1 MINSELP
8 GFYRLALEK
17 RRDELARVVNLSVE
31 DREVLSGE
39 RSLKEEHADR
49 MVENAIG
56 LINMPL
62 GLCAN
67 MMINGRDRLIPM
79 ATEEPSVIAAASY
92 AAKLLRQGGGVV
104 AHVSPAHM
112 VGQIQLMDVPEI
124 EEAKTRI
131 FERKEALLAL
141 ANQRHAR
148 LRAAGG
154 GAIDLEIR
162 VLPPMD
168 ENDPLGTM
176 LIVHLVVDVCD
187 AMGANAI
194 NAMCERIAP
203 DLAELSKG
211 RVRLRILSNLSDKR
225 RVIVRGAVP
234 FSALNRHD
242 GFSGYDLARGIEEA
256 SVFAERDPYR
266 AATHNK
272 GVMNGI
278 DAVLVAFGQ
287 DWRAVEAGAHA
298 FASRNGRYTALA
310 RWRVGEGELVGELE
324 VPMAVGTVGG
334 IVDVHPTVGVAR
346 RISRVNG
353 AADLASLVA
362 AVGLAQNLG
371 ALRALAAEGIQRG
384 HMALHAR
391 KIALQAGATTN
402 EISRLAE
409 IIAQEGTININAAK
423 EVLLRL
429 RAA

>member
-17 RRDELARVVNLSVE
+17 RRDELARVTGLSVE
-31 DREVLSGE
+31 DKAVLSGE
-39 RSLKEEHADR
+39 LGLKEEHADR

-56 LINMPL
+56 MINLPL

-79 ATEEPSVIAAASY
+79 ATEEPSVVAAASY
-92 AAKLLRQGGGVV
+92 AAKLLRQGGGVI
-104 AHVSPAHM
+104 AHVSPPHM
-112 VGQIQLMDVPEI
+112 VGQVQLMDVDDLGL
-124 EEAKTRI
+124 AKMRI
-131 FERKEALLAL
+131 LQNQERIIAL
-141 ANQRHAR
+141 ANAGHPR

-154 GAIDLEIR
+154 GAIDLELR
-162 VLPPMD
+162 TLPPMGND
-168 ENDPLGTM
+168 DPLGPM
-176 LIVHLVVDVCD
+176 LIVHLIVDVRD

-203 DLAELSKG
+203 LVAELSRG
-211 RVRLRILSNLSDKR
+211 RARLRILSNLSDKR
-225 RVIVRGAVP
+225 RVVVRGAVP
-234 FSALNRHD
+234 FSALKRSD
-242 GFSGYDLARGIEEA
+242 GLSGYDLARGIEEA

-272 GVMNGI
+272 GVMNGV
-278 DAVLVAFGQ
+278 DAVLLAFGQ

-298 FASRNGRYTALA
+298 FASRDGRYTALA
-310 RWRVGEGELVGELE
+310 RWRVADGELVGELE
-324 VPMAVGTVGG
+324 LPMAVGTVGG

-346 RISRVNG
+346 RIARVSN
-353 AADLASLVA
+353 AADLAALVA

-371 ALRALAAEGIQRG
+371 ALRALSSEGIQQG

-391 KIALQAGATTN
+391 KVALQAGATTT

-409 IIAQEGTININAAK
+409 IIAQEGTINIHAAK